1 MMKFLED
8 LKNELKKRSVS
19 DSEIEEIIK
28 DHQDMINQALEQGH
42 QESDVILRFGDP
54 VLLAKE
60 LSESSDFNDVPRVE
74 SDAYRLWKS
83 YIPNKDSLTLVI
95 KLVSEDLV
103 VQPSSDDQIRIL
115 YKGKENIEKY
125 QISYK
130 NGELNIEAPKTR
142 GFHFMRLQSDE
153 MRFIIEVPKSLDFK
167 ECNQHGVSSDFTL
180 QNMEINHFTINTTSG
195 DCEIKNSIF
204 EDARWNTVSGDLKA
218 SDLSITNLVISM
230 VSGDSNLKQV
240 NIKSDLSLSTVSGD
254 AKIEDSKAETV
265 NINTVS
271 GDMEAKEFYM
281 QSIKFKSVSGDCNI
295 NNKEKTP
302 INILRSSSVSGE
314 IRIKS

>member
-1 MMKFLED
+1 MKFLVD
-8 LKNELKKRSVS
+8 LKNELKKRNVS
-19 DSEIEEIIK
+19 DPEIEEIMK
-28 DHQDMINQALEQGH
+28 DHEDMINQALEQGH

-60 LSESSDFNDVPRVE
+60 LSDEQNLDDAPRVE
-74 SDAYRLWKS
+74 SDQYQAWKS
-83 YIPNKDSLTLVI
+83 YSPNKDSLTLVV

-103 VQPSSDDQIRIL
+103 VQPSTDDQIRIL
-115 YKGKENIEKY
+115 YKGKEDIEKY

-130 NGELNIEAPKTR
+130 NGELIIEAPKSR

-167 ECNQHGVSSDFTL
+167 DCNQQGVSSDFTL
-180 QNMEINHFTINTTSG
+180 QNMKIDHFTINTTSG
-195 DCEIKNSIF
+195 DCEIKNSTF

-230 VSGDSNLKQV
+230 VSGDTNLKQV

-254 AKIEDSKAETV
+254 AKIEDSKADTI
-265 NINTVS
+265 NISTVS
-271 GDMEAKEFYM
+271 GDLEAKEFYM
-281 QSIKFKSVSGDCNI
+281 QSVKFKSVSGDCNI
-295 NNKEKTP
+295 HNKEKTP
-302 INILRSSSVSGE
+302 INILRSHSVSGE